1 MITAKIQLSADGQV
15 AGFKV
20 FGHAGYAEEGSD
32 IICSAVSAICYT
44 AVGYIDEKLRKH
56 FNVGVEFEE
65 SDGNMSYKRDK
76 LSRDNAVR
84 NDIDAV
90 LSAMVIG
97 LKQVEESYG
106 RNYLTLVEE
115 ENPNVEN

>member
-20 FGHAGYAEEGSD
+20 SGHAGYAEEGSD

-44 AVGYIDEKLRKH
+44 AVGYIDEKLNKC
-56 FNVGVEFEE
+56 FNTGVEFEE
-65 SDGNMSYKRDK
+65 SDGNMSYRRNR
-76 LSRDNAVR
+76 LSQDAAVR
-84 NDIDAV
+84 SDIDAV
-90 LSAMVIG
+90 LAAMVIG
-97 LKQVEESYG
+97 LKQIEESYG
-106 RNYLTLVEE
+106 KDYLTLVEE